1 MIRVHIICEG
11 QTEENFVHELLV
23 EPFISKN
30 IHLIP
35 SLIGTPGHKGGNIN
49 FDRLMTDI
57 RHRLLGDKTA
67 FCTTFIDFYGLPSN
81 FPGKKEAVVCVNL
94 DEKFSYICNSVNKK
108 VENII
113 GDHARRFIP
122 YVQMHE
128 FEALL
133 FSNPKEFAI
142 GIGRKDIEVKLQKIR
157 NSFTTPE
164 EINDNSSTAPSKRIK
179 NIMKD
184 YEKPL
189 HGILAA
195 LEIGLDFIRQECRHF
210 NNWLN
215 QLESLNLS
223 K

>member
-35 SLIGTPGHKGGNIN
+35 SLIGTSGHKGGNVN
-49 FDRLMTDI
+49 FDRLMADI
-57 RHRLLGDKTA
+57 RHRLLGDKSA
-67 FCTTFIDFYGLPSN
+67 YCTTFIDFYGLPSN
-81 FPGKKEAVVCVNL
+81 FPGKQEAGVCTDL
-94 DEKFSYICNSVNKK
+94 DKKISCICNSVTKK
-108 VENII
+108 IENII
-113 GDHARRFIP
+113 GDHSRRFIP

-133 FSNPKEFAI
+133 FSNPKAFAMAI
-142 GIGRKDIEVKLQKIR
+142 DRKDMEAKIQKIR
-157 NSFTTPE
+157 NIFTTPE
-164 EINDNSSTAPSKRIK
+164 DINDNSSTAPSKRIK
-179 NIMKD
+179 NLMRD

-195 LEIGLDFIRQECRHF
+195 LE
-210 NNWLN
+210 N
-215 QLESLNLS
+215 
-223 K
+223 